1 MQQPK
6 GSPSPVTPSQLLV
19 SYRIHPHLSI
29 TFGHGFIFIAV
40 LEERLLVWIF
50 LSLEKGKLFCNDSS
64 GFPEAL
70 ASGLHGPRS
79 PLPSPGPGRG
89 LRAGRRCSERKAHI
103 HTLGTSLAVTP
114 ANSNVP
120 ALPCEADKTN
130 AGTLSGWG
138 GLTPPLHS

>member
-1 MQQPK
+1 M
-6 GSPSPVTPSQLLV
+6 
-19 SYRIHPHLSI
+19 
-29 TFGHGFIFIAV
+29 
-40 LEERLLVWIF
+40 WIF

-103 HTLGTSLAVTP
+103 HTLGTSLAITP

-138 GLTPPLHS
+138 GLTSPSSHNVLFQQHSSHFPFPFRESIPTIKTETITTYHVICLVSHF